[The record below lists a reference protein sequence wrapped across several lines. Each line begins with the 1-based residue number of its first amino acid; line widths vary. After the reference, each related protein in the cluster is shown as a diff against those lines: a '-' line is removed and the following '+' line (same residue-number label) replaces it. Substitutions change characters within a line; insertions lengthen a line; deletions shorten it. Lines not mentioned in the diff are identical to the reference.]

1 MSKYICCFS
10 GGKDSTAML
19 IHILE
24 NDLPLDEILYCD
36 VGDWMWDSAQS
47 HIQQVEDK
55 YNVKITQLDITDK
68 LKEGFKKWGFPS
80 FFNRWCTGEKRDAM
94 KRYLRDKYGKDE
106 SIIQYIGYCAD
117 EEKRTNKKL
126 YSSFEVEYPLV
137 DAGIS
142 TSDALQ
148 LCKEHGF
155 DFGGVYEHHSHFNC
169 WMCPLQ
175 KVNELKWVFDNKPEY
190 WNILREMQHSCD
202 GYYQNG
208 KTIFDYEK
216 QFWEKNCD
224 DLKQKRMDARRKYN
238 RG

>member
-1 MSKYICCFS
+1 MSVKILCYS

-19 IHILE
+19 IHLLE
-24 NDLPLDEILYCD
+24 SNQQIDEILYVD
-36 VGDWMWDSAQS
+36 VGDWMWNVAKS
-47 HIQQVEDK
+47 HIKQVEDTFG
-55 YNVKITQLDITDK
+55 VEITQLNVSDDIDK
-68 LKEGFKKWGFPS
+68 GFQRWGFPS
-80 FFNRWCTGEKRDAM
+80 FFNRWCTGIKRDTM
-94 KRYLRDKYGKDE
+94 RDYLREKYEDDT
-106 SIIQYIGYCAD
+106 IIQYVGYCAD

-175 KVNELKWVFDNKPEY
+175 KVNELKWVFDNEPEY